1 MLLCCVAY
9 LVVGREEEMEKTML
23 RVRKYETKSVS
34 RKVILKT
41 YQCLK
46 DEGFQWTDVTKSAY
60 KVSHVKKKIKVRRQQ
75 WCL

>member
-1 MLLCCVAY
+1 
-9 LVVGREEEMEKTML
+9 MEKTML

-34 RKVILKT
+34 RKVNLKT

-60 KVSHVKKKIKVRRQQ
+60 KVSHVKKK
-75 WCL
+75 